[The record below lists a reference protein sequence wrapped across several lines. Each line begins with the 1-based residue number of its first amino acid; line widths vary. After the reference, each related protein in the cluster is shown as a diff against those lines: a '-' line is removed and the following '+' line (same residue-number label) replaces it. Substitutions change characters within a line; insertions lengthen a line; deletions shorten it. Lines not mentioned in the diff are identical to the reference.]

1 MTTVASRRI
10 RAVGVAGDSDPTRAY
25 LALIAGLAP
34 VLGVGVIG
42 SSF

>member
-1 MTTVASRRI
+1 MSATGKRAI
-10 RAVGVAGDSDPTRAY
+10 RCVGDSDLARAK

-34 VLGVGVIG
+34 VLGVCAIG